1 MSGTTT
7 KRAAQ
12 AELKKLTAVMFANIK
27 GATAYKKALAD
38 LRDGKGKRAA
48 AKSKKENAAA
58 STAYWSAARKRRAL
72 LKAHPDL
79 AEGDQG

>member
-7 KRAAQ
+7 TTAQ
-12 AELKKLTAVMFANIK
+12 AERELKKLNAAMAKNIK

-48 AKSKKENAAA
+48 AKSKKEHAAA
-58 STAYWSAARKRRAL
+58 STAYWSAARKRREL

-79 AEGDQG
+79 NGEGK